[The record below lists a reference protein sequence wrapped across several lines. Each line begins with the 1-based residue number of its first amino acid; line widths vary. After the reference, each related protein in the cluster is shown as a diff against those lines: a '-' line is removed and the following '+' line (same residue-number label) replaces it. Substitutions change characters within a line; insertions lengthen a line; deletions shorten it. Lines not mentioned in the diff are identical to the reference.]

1 MKKITLSL
9 FALICLLSFSS
20 AQKIAFFNADKI
32 LDNMPEVKTAKA
44 ELDAKAKE
52 WQNLV
57 DTKFKQL
64 DQMYQDYVK
73 NQDSYSGE
81 MKKLKQD
88 EIINTEK
95 NAKMF
100 RDSIFGADGEM
111 AKLQAAKFQP
121 VYDTIF
127 AVAKRIG
134 ISNGYDYVIEN
145 TPDSQWIY
153 LNPDY
158 DITGLIKKELGI
170 KEARERQ
177 PNRSPCQPQRPSPLP
192 GRRRPSPLRTF
203 LLPPP

>member
-20 AQKIAFFNADKI
+20 AQKIAFFNVDKI
-32 LDNMPEVKTAKA
+32 LDNMPAVKAANA
-44 ELDAKAKE
+44 ELDKKGKE
-52 WQNLV
+52 LQKIV
-57 DTKFKQL
+57 DAKFKSL
-64 DQMYQDYVK
+64 DEMYQDYVK

-95 NAKMF
+95 KAKMY

-121 VYDTIF
+121 IYDTVFSI
-127 AVAKRIG
+127 ARRIG

-170 KEARERQ
+170 KEE
-177 PNRSPCQPQRPSPLP
+177 
-192 GRRRPSPLRTF
+192 
-203 LLPPP
+203 

>member
-9 FALICLLSFSS
+9 FALVCMLSFSN
-20 AQKIAFFNADKI
+20 AQKIAYFNIAEI
-32 LDNMPEVKTAKA
+32 MDNMADVKTIQS
-44 ELDAKAKE
+44 ELDSKAKE

-57 DTKFKQL
+57 DEKFRKL

-73 NQDSYSGE
+73 NQDSYSGN
-81 MKKLKQD
+81 MKKIKQD

-95 NAKMF
+95 QAKMF
-100 RDSIFGADGEM
+100 RDSIFGGDGVM
-111 AKLQAAKFQP
+111 AKLQAEKFQP

-127 AVAKRIG
+127 AVARRIG

-158 DITGLIKKELGI
+158 DITGLIRKELGI
-170 KEARERQ
+170 KEE
-177 PNRSPCQPQRPSPLP
+177 
-192 GRRRPSPLRTF
+192 
-203 LLPPP
+203 